1 MEKLVHNWGN
11 SLTRRNAVRGLTGFL
26 AGSSLL
32 RAQQDVFRDH
42 SRSPGLEELTSAFDF
57 EPIAH
62 AKLPREVFN
71 YTAYGSAGEFTLRRN
86 RAAFDR
92 VELVPRGVANVTKV
106 DTSTEVCGTKMA
118 FPIMVAPTAAHVALF
133 PEGEAATHLGCT
145 NASNTPMIIS
155 ANASLPV
162 AKIAEAA
169 SGPLWWQLYP
179 RQQPESNRPLL
190 ETAQQAGCQAIV
202 ITVDQQ
208 AAYYERRLHDRHLLN
223 IVNRGGRG
231 GRGGGRRPGAAGEN
245 PYRISRNRA
254 WYDWKLFHDLRP
266 MIQVPML
273 AKGILTAEDARLCV
287 ENGVE
292 GILVSNH
299 GGRALDHSP
308 ATMEVLQEI
317 VDAVGGRIPVIVDS
331 GFRRGSDVLK
341 ALALGASAVCFGR
354 APRYGLASFGAD
366 GVQKVLEIL
375 QGELVLAMAQT
386 GRPNLAS
393 IDSSLVRT
401 DFA

>member
-1 MEKLVHNWGN
+1 MENFVHVRGN
-11 SLTRRNAVRGLTGFL
+11 RLTRRNAVKGLASFL

-32 RAQQDVFRDH
+32 QAQQDIFRDH
-42 SRSPGLEELTSAFDF
+42 SRLPGLDELTSAFDF
-57 EPIAH
+57 EPIAY
-62 AKLPREVFN
+62 AKLPREVYN
-71 YTAYGSAGEFTLRRN
+71 YTAYGSGGEFTLRRN
-86 RAAFDR
+86 RDAFER
-92 VELVPRGVANVTKV
+92 VELVPRSIPNVTGV

-118 FPIMVAPTAAHVALF
+118 FPIMVAPTAAHIALH

-145 NASNTPMIIS
+145 NASDTPMIIS

-169 SGPLWWQLYP
+169 SGPLWYQLYP
-179 RQQPESNRPLL
+179 RQQLEANRPLL
-190 ETAQQAGCQAIV
+190 DTAQQAGCQAIV
-202 ITVDQQ
+202 VTVDQQ

-223 IVNRGGRG
+223 IVNRGGS
-231 GRGGGRRPGAAGEN
+231 RRPSPGSAN
-245 PYRISRNRA
+245 PYRVSRNRA

-266 MIQVPML
+266 MVLTPML

-287 ENGVE
+287 EHGVD
-292 GILVSNH
+292 GIVVSNH

-317 VDAVGGRIPVIVDS
+317 VDAVAGRIPVIIDS

-366 GVQKVLEIL
+366 GVQRVLEIL
-375 QGELVLAMAQT
+375 QAELVLAMAQT

>member
-1 MEKLVHNWGN
+1 MEKFSHNWSK
-11 SLTRRNAVRGLTGFL
+11 SLTRRNAVKSLTSFL

-32 RAQQDVFRDH
+32 QGQQDVFRDH

-57 EPIAH
+57 EPIAYS
-62 AKLPREVFN
+62 KLPREVYN
-71 YTAYGSAGEFTLRRN
+71 YTAYGSGGEFTLRRN

-92 VELVPRGVANVTKV
+92 VELVPHGVANVAAV
-106 DTSTEVCGTKMA
+106 DTSTEICGTKMA

-133 PEGEAATHLGCT
+133 PDGEAATHLGCT
-145 NASNTPMIIS
+145 NASNTPMIVS
-155 ANASLPV
+155 ANASLPLD
-162 AKIAEAA
+162 KIAEAA
-169 SGPLWWQLYP
+169 AGPLWYQLYP
-179 RQQPESNRPLL
+179 RQQPDANRPLL
-190 ETAQQAGCQAIV
+190 DAAQQAGCQAVVVTI
-202 ITVDQQ
+202 DQQ
-208 AAYYERRLHDRHLLN
+208 AAYYERRLHDAHLIN
-223 IVNRGGRG
+223 NVPRSGGRG
-231 GRGGGRRPGAAGEN
+231 GRRRPPGEGS
-245 PYRISRNRA
+245 PYRIASFRA

-273 AKGILTAEDARLCV
+273 AKGVLTAEDARLCV
-287 ENGVE
+287 EHGVE
-292 GILVSNH
+292 GIVVSNH

-317 VDAVGGRIPVIVDS
+317 VDAVAGRIPVIVDS

-341 ALALGASAVCFGR
+341 ALALGASAACFGR
-354 APRYGLASFGAD
+354 SPRYGLASFGAG

-375 QGELVLAMAQT
+375 QGELVLAMVQT

>member
-1 MEKLVHNWGN
+1 MDKLVHNWGN
-11 SLTRRNAVRGLTGFL
+11 SLTRRNAVKGLTGFL

-32 RAQQDVFRDH
+32 RGQQDVFRDH
-42 SRSPGLEELTSAFDF
+42 SRLPGLQELTTAFDF
-57 EPIAH
+57 EPIAY
-62 AKLPREVFN
+62 AKLPRQVFN
-71 YTAYGSAGEFTLRRN
+71 YTAYGSGGEFTLRRN
-86 RAAFDR
+86 RAAFDS
-92 VELVPRGVANVTKV
+92 VQLVPRGVANVTAI
-106 DTSTEVCGTKMA
+106 DTSTEVCGLKMA
-118 FPIMVAPTAAHVALF
+118 FPIMVAPTAAHVALY
-133 PEGEAATHLGCT
+133 PEGEAATHVGCT

-155 ANASLPV
+155 ANASLPLD
-162 AKIAEAA
+162 KIAEAA
-169 SGPLWWQLYP
+169 SGPLWYQLYP
-179 RQQPESNRPLL
+179 RQQLEANRPLL
-190 ETAQQAGCQAIV
+190 DAAQQAGCSAIV
-202 ITVDQQ
+202 VTIDQQ
-208 AAYYERRLHDRHLLN
+208 AAYYERRLHDRHLFN
-223 IVNRGGRG
+223 TVNRGRGRRTPRG
-231 GRGGGRRPGAAGEN
+231 GAS
-245 PYRISRNRA
+245 PYRIAGFRS

-273 AKGILTAEDARLCV
+273 AKGVLTAEDARLCV
-287 ENGVE
+287 EHGVE
-292 GILVSNH
+292 GIVVSNH

-317 VDAVGGRIPVIVDS
+317 VDAVAGRIPVIVDS

-354 APRYGLASFGAD
+354 APRYGLASFGAA
-366 GVQKVLEIL
+366 GVQKVLKIL

>member
-1 MEKLVHNWGN
+1 MEKFVHNWGN
-11 SLTRRNAVRGLTGFL
+11 SLTRRNAVRSL
-26 AGSSLL
+26 AGFMAGSALL
-32 RAQQDVFRDH
+32 HGQQDVFRDH
-42 SRSPGLEELTSAFDF
+42 SRSPSLDELTSAFDF
-57 EPIAH
+57 EPIAYS
-62 AKLPREVFN
+62 KLPREVFN
-71 YTAYGSAGEFTLRRN
+71 YTAYGSGGEFTLRRN
-86 RAAFDR
+86 RAAFDC
-92 VELVPRGVANVTKV
+92 VELVPRGIGNFTAV
-106 DTSTEVCGTKMA
+106 DAATEVCGTKMA

-162 AKIAEAA
+162 GKIAEAA
-169 SGPLWWQLYP
+169 TGPLWYQLYP
-179 RQQPESNRPLL
+179 RQEPEANRPLL
-190 ETAQQAGCQAIV
+190 EAAQQAGCQAIV
-202 ITVDQQ
+202 VTVDQQ

-223 IVNRGGRG
+223 NVPRGGGAGGGRG
-231 GRGGGRRPGAAGEN
+231 RRPLGGGS
-245 PYRISRNRA
+245 PYRNLTNRA
-254 WYDWKLFHDLRP
+254 WYDWKMFHELRP

-273 AKGILTAEDARLCV
+273 AKGVLTAEDARLCV
-287 ENGVE
+287 EHGVE
-292 GILVSNH
+292 GIVVSNH

-308 ATMEVLQEI
+308 ATMEVLEEI
-317 VDAVGGRIPVIVDS
+317 VDAAAGRVPVIVDS

-354 APRYGLASFGAD
+354 APRYGLAGFGAN

-393 IDSSLVRT
+393 IDRSLVRT

>member
-1 MEKLVHNWGN
+1 MEKFVHNWGN
-11 SLTRRNAVRGLTGFL
+11 SLTRRNAVKGLTGFL

-32 RAQQDVFRDH
+32 QAQQDVFRDH
-42 SRSPGLEELTSAFDF
+42 SRSPGLEELTSTFDF
-57 EPIAH
+57 EPIAY

-71 YTAYGSAGEFTLRRN
+71 YTAYGSGGEFTLRRN
-86 RAAFDR
+86 RAAFDW
-92 VELVPRGVANVTKV
+92 VELVPRGVPNVTAV
-106 DTSTEVCGTKMA
+106 DTATEVCGTKMA

-162 AKIAEAA
+162 DKIAEAA
-169 SGPLWWQLYP
+169 TGPLWWQLYP
-179 RQQPESNRPLL
+179 RQQPEANRPLL
-190 ETAQQAGCQAIV
+190 EAAQQAGCQAVVVTI
-202 ITVDQQ
+202 DQQ
-208 AAYYERRLHDRHLLN
+208 AAYYERRLHDRHLIN
-223 IVNRGGRG
+223 NVS
-231 GRGGGRRPGAAGEN
+231 RGGGRRTPRGGDS
-245 PYRISRNRA
+245 PYRIAGFRS
-254 WYDWKLFHDLRP
+254 WYDWKLFHDIRP
-266 MIQVPML
+266 MFQVPML
-273 AKGILTAEDARLCV
+273 AKGVLTAEDARLCV
-287 ENGVE
+287 EHGVE
-292 GILVSNH
+292 GIIVSNH

-317 VDAVGGRIPVIVDS
+317 VDAVAGRIPVIVDS

-354 APRYGLASFGAD
+354 LPRYGLAAFGAN

-386 GRPNLAS
+386 GRSNLAS

>member
-1 MEKLVHNWGN
+1 MDKLIHHWGN
-11 SLTRRNAVRGLTGFL
+11 GLTRRNAVKGLAGFL
-26 AGSSLL
+26 AGSTLL
-32 RAQQDVFRDH
+32 QGQQDVFRDH
-42 SRSPGLEELTSAFDF
+42 SRSPGLAELTRVFDF
-57 EPIAH
+57 EPIAY
-62 AKLPREVFN
+62 AKLPRGVFN
-71 YTAYGSAGEFTLRRN
+71 YTAYGSGGEFTLRRN
-86 RAAFDR
+86 RAAFDW
-92 VELVPRGVANVTKV
+92 VELIPRAMASVTAV

-118 FPIMVAPTAAHVALF
+118 FPIMVAPTAAHVALY

-145 NASNTPMIIS
+145 NASDTPMIIS

-162 AKIAEAA
+162 DKIAEAA
-169 SGPLWWQLYP
+169 SGPLWYQLYP
-179 RQQPESNRPLL
+179 RQQPEANRPLL
-190 ETAQQAGCQAIV
+190 EVAQQAGCKAIV
-202 ITVDQQ
+202 VTIDQQ

-223 IVNRGGRG
+223 VATRSR
-231 GRGGGRRPGAAGEN
+231 RRRTPPGGGS
-245 PYRISRNRA
+245 PYRIAGFRS

-273 AKGILTAEDARLCV
+273 AKGILTAEDAHLCV
-287 ENGVE
+287 EHGVE
-292 GILVSNH
+292 GIVVSNH

-308 ATMEVLQEI
+308 SSLEVLPEI
-317 VDAVGGRIPVIVDS
+317 VDAVAGRIPVIVDS

-393 IDSSLVRT
+393 IDRSLVRT

>member
-1 MEKLVHNWGN
+1 MDKLVRNWGD
-11 SLTRRNAVRGLTGFL
+11 SLTRRNAVKGLAGFL
-26 AGSSLL
+26 AGSSML
-32 RAQQDVFRDH
+32 RGQQDVFRDH

-57 EPIAH
+57 EPIAY

-71 YTAYGSAGEFTLRRN
+71 YTAYGSGGEFTMRRN
-86 RAAFDR
+86 RAAFDW
-92 VELVPRGVANVTKV
+92 VELVPRGVANVTAI
-106 DTSTEVCGTKMA
+106 DTSTDVCGTKMA

-162 AKIAEAA
+162 DKIAAAA
-169 SGPLWWQLYP
+169 SGPLWYQLYP
-179 RQQPESNRPLL
+179 RQQPDANRPLL
-190 ETAQQAGCQAIV
+190 DAAQLAGCQAIV
-202 ITVDQQ
+202 VTIDQQ

-223 IVNRGGRG
+223 MGNRGRG
-231 GRGGGRRPGAAGEN
+231 GRGRQGAGEAN
-245 PYRISRNRA
+245 PYRILRNRA

-273 AKGILTAEDARLCV
+273 AKGVLTAEDARLCV
-287 ENGVE
+287 EHGVQ
-292 GILVSNH
+292 GIVVSNH

-308 ATMEVLQEI
+308 ATMEVLPEI
-317 VDAVGGRIPVIVDS
+317 VDAVAGRIPVIIDS

-386 GRPNLAS
+386 GRSNLAS
-393 IDSSLVRT
+393 IDRSLVRT
-401 DFA
+401 NFA